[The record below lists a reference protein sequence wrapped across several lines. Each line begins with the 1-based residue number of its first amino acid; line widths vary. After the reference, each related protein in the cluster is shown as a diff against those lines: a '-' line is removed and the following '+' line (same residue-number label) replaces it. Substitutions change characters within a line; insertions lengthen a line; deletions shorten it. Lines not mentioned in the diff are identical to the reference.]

1 MQIFIGNFKQLTWVG
16 VGGGGYR
23 DGNTTRSLE
32 KRGEDIPIGEGGYTS
47 VCVCVRM
54 GWNNVNSAKE
64 DREEAA
70 SQSLTCDEL
79 RH

>member
-1 MQIFIGNFKQLTWVG
+1 MS
-16 VGGGGYR
+16 GGGWR

-32 KRGEDIPIGEGGYTS
+32 KRGEAIPIREGGYMS
-47 VCVCVRM
+47 VCVCKRM
-54 GWNNVNSAKE
+54 GSNNVNSAKE